1 MKKENE
7 NLLVGLVKIKELK
20 ISELEKSIKGIEND
34 NVDKLTEG
42 IIETMKIECKVL
54 KQIVVSEVNIGT

>member
-34 NVDKLTEG
+34 NVDKLTVG
-42 IIETMKIECKVL
+42 IIETMKIECKIL
-54 KQIVVSEVNIGT
+54 KQIVGEEKNAE